1 MMYRK
6 LRKYFYSLATLVILM
21 VPQESIAKIS
31 PKAFKGITKYFN
43 DGQEYFLPFWEKPPL
58 KAGLSIISAFMGIL
72 TLNMRKTIP
81 DSISLIAPGT
91 RYQTLS
97 KHSFL
102 LLLVSYPLKQW
113 EKIILANM

>member
-58 KAGLSIISAFMGIL
+58 KAGLSIICAFMGIL

-91 RYQTLS
+91 RFRPCQNTLS
-97 KHSFL
+97 FSCWSVIHRNNGKR
-102 LLLVSYPLKQW
+102 
-113 EKIILANM
+113 